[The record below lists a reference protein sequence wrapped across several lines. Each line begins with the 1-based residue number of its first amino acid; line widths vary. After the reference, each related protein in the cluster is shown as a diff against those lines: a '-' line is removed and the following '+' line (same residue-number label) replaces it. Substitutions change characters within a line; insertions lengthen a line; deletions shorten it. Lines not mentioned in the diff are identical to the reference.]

1 MLPVLLEDGSSLDW
15 RSGKYSS
22 NVKIRH
28 GGAVIENSLDGA
40 PQLDKLVE
48 EGSATWALEVR
59 CPRSLFAKTF
69 TSHDSS
75 FEVTWHPK
83 DVRGPV
89 YLMAGMVSVS
99 PVELESSGLLEIWG
113 QTAISVPQGTWLIRG
128 NMSRSE
134 NLAASLVVFRRNDEL
149 QDGQK
154 SRMSV
159 QEDMSEGE
167 PRFIVSLPSE
177 LYETAHSD
185 RTIQVAGLIAACALL
200 PNSSSFDREAE
211 NRVAQELREK
221 LLTAGVPLWDGD
233 EEWDPA
239 LAATAIEPFLVNEQP
254 DEDSE

>member
-1 MLPVLLEDGSSLDW
+1 MGIRSSL
-15 RSGKYSS
+15 SPL
-22 NVKIRH
+22 
-28 GGAVIENSLDGA
+28 SL
-40 PQLDKLVE
+40 
-48 EGSATWALEVR
+48 
-59 CPRSLFAKTF
+59 AKTF

-83 DVRGPV
+83 DVRGSV

-159 QEDMSEGE
+159 QEDMSE
-167 PRFIVSLPSE
+167 
-177 LYETAHSD
+177 A
-185 RTIQVAGLIAACALL
+185 
-200 PNSSSFDREAE
+200 
-211 NRVAQELREK
+211 NRV
-221 LLTAGVPLWDGD
+221 
-233 EEWDPA
+233 
-239 LAATAIEPFLVNEQP
+239 
-254 DEDSE
+254 S